1 MSTNENGEVDLV
13 ALVRALWDLKL
24 VIVLVATVC
33 VAAALYMALTATHI
47 FRADVV
53 VSRVTDTNM
62 SRAASF
68 ANQFGSLGRLAGIN
82 VGQSGPGT
90 EAQAILE
97 SRRLTEEF
105 IERFGVLEEM
115 GGGDD
120 LSKWQAVKDFRELYL
135 SVAENELDGITTVSI
150 EWTDGAKAAEWANGY
165 VALANE
171 LVRQRALT
179 QAESNIEYLNK
190 QVDETNVVELQR
202 VIYNLLETEIQTLML
217 ANAREEYA
225 FTVVDPAVAPEKR
238 VRPRRTLMVV
248 SGGAVGV
255 FLGFLVAILINF
267 VRQVRS
273 TSPVSDA

>member
-1 MSTNENGEVDLV
+1 MSTNENDEVDLI

-24 VIVLVATVC
+24 VIVLVAALC

-115 GGGDD
+115 GAGED
-120 LSKWQAVKDFRELYL
+120 LSRWQAVKDFRELYL
-135 SVAENELDGITTVSI
+135 SVTENELDGITTVSI
-150 EWTDGAKAAEWANGY
+150 EWTDGEKAAEWANGY

-171 LVRQRALT
+171 LVRQRALA
-179 QAESNIEYLNK
+179 QAEGNIEYLNK

-225 FTVVDPAVAPEKR
+225 FTVVDR
-238 VRPRRTLMVV
+238 V
-248 SGGAVGV
+248 SGSRGA
-255 FLGFLVAILINF
+255 
-267 VRQVRS
+267 
-273 TSPVSDA
+273 

>member
-1 MSTNENGEVDLV
+1 MSTNDNGEVDLV

-24 VIVLVATVC
+24 VIVLVAALC
-33 VAAALYMALTATHI
+33 VAAALYMALTSTHI

-53 VSRVTDTNM
+53 VSRVTDTSM

-105 IERFGVLEEM
+105 IERFGVLEKM
-115 GGGDD
+115 GAVEE
-120 LSKWQAVKDFRELYL
+120 LSKWQAVKNFRELYL
-135 SVAENELDGITTVSI
+135 SVTENELDGITTVSI
-150 EWTDGAKAAEWANGY
+150 EWTDGATAAEWANGY

-179 QAESNIEYLNK
+179 QAESNIEYLNQ

-225 FTVVDPAVAPEKR
+225 FTVVDPAVAPERR
-238 VRPRRTLMVV
+238 VRPRRALMVV

-273 TSPVSDA
+273 ASPVSDT